1 LIRLLAGLGGVRRF
15 VVQQLTQEQQ
25 QQHGLHAEYGCVT
38 SSVNVCWM
46 VGGRIEVD
54 AVVTFK
60 VLQSGYIQNIAVEN
74 VAERKYC
81 RAVGAYNWVVLT
93 YGS

>member
-1 LIRLLAGLGGVRRF
+1 
-15 VVQQLTQEQQ
+15 
-25 QQHGLHAEYGCVT
+25 
-38 SSVNVCWM
+38 
-46 VGGRIEVD
+46 
-54 AVVTFK
+54 